1 MGDRQIRGRKII
13 IATGSEPVI
22 PGIEG
27 LTEMG
32 YITYQQ
38 ATHLATLP
46 ESLLILGG
54 GPVGVEFA
62 QLFQCLGVQVT
73 LLQKGN
79 RLIENEEPEISD
91 RIKAVLEQDGVNVQ
105 TGCNIDA
112 ARCEIRKHQG
122 KQLKCLRTDTQGKEA
137 LFSAEEI
144 LVAVGMKPRFN
155 ALNLEAAGVQADRH
169 GITVNGEL
177 QTSNPNIWAVGDV
190 VGPFEFTHLADYQAV
205 IAVHNALRD
214 AHEVV
219 DYRGLGWAVFTE
231 PTVAHVG
238 LTEVEAR
245 KEYGNLDIIQ
255 SSTDEVSRYRIE
267 SEPEGLIKLLV
278 DAKTQQLVGAHL
290 LASNAGDIAHML
302 MLAIR
307 NHMTAQQLLDVV
319 YIYPAKA
326 QLIQKV
332 LEKYCQGKRKMALGV

>member
-1 MGDRQIRGRKII
+1 
-13 IATGSEPVI
+13 
-22 PGIEG
+22 
-27 LTEMG
+27 
-32 YITYQQ
+32 
-38 ATHLATLP
+38 
-46 ESLLILGG
+46 
-54 GPVGVEFA
+54 
-62 QLFQCLGVQVT
+62 
-73 LLQKGN
+73 
-79 RLIENEEPEISD
+79 
-91 RIKAVLEQDGVNVQ
+91 
-105 TGCNIDA
+105 
-112 ARCEIRKHQG
+112 
-122 KQLKCLRTDTQGKEA
+122 LK
-137 LFSAEEI
+137 
-144 LVAVGMKPRFN
+144 
-155 ALNLEAAGVQADRH
+155 LEAAGVQADRH